1 MIDLITLIKPSLADD
16 EVSTIVG
23 WNGLQ
28 TNSKDGVVFYDNM
41 NTKNLAQQKGVFI
54 RIETNQKLKVECS
67 LHKYF
72 NETKSGDR
80 SNYNLFTMR
89 DAENAF
95 KHLIAEKVIP
105 ADDLR
110 VYNYEIGINLNLS
123 KNCRAFLDKM
133 KSIGSV
139 GNEKQLYVNP
149 RYKDERVKT
158 TVFHNHTRK
167 YFKAYDKVF
176 ELRDRK
182 KKHIPDGNI
191 LRIEIA
197 YRRLDKC
204 FAADFFQPA
213 NLNKMV
219 EAFFR
224 DWRTIQF
231 QQDIITP
238 KGTGRARQNLC
249 LEIMDK
255 GADAVLKQA
264 KERHTNGSLKDWEYR
279 NIREFVNREWPVM
292 KKQIT
297 FIQSPEEKEFRELLR
312 QNQTLLTND
321 EIRK

>member
-1 MIDLITLIKPSLADD
+1 MIDLITLIKPRLSDD
-16 EVSTIVG
+16 EVSTVVS

-28 TNSKDGVVFYDNM
+28 TNSKDGIEFYDNLS
-41 NTKNLAQQKGVFI
+41 TKNLTQQKGVFI
-54 RIETNQKLKVECS
+54 RVETNQKLKIEGS

-72 NETKSGDR
+72 NETINGDR

-89 DAENAF
+89 DAEKAF
-95 KHLIAEKVIP
+95 KHLISEKAIP

-123 KNCRAFLDKM
+123 KNCRTFLDKM

-139 GNEKQLYVNP
+139 GNEKQLYINP

-182 KKHIPDGNI
+182 KKYIPDGNI

-204 FAADFFQPA
+204 FAADFFKPE

-231 QQDIITP
+231 EQDIITP
-238 KGTGRARQNLC
+238 KGTGRARQALC
-249 LEIMDK
+249 LDIMDK
-255 GADAVLKQA
+255 GADNVLKQA
-264 KERHTNGSLKDWEYR
+264 KERHKNGSLKDWEYR
-279 NIREFVNREWPVM
+279 NIREFINSDWEAM

-297 FIQSPEEKEFRELLR
+297 FIQSCEEKEFRELLKV
-312 QNQTLLTND
+312 NHTLLTHD
-321 EIRK
+321 DIRR

>member
-1 MIDLITLIKPSLADD
+1 MIDLITLIKPSLSAE
-16 EVSTIVG
+16 EVSTVVG

-28 TNSKDGVVFYDNM
+28 TNSSNGVEFYDNLA
-41 NTKNLAQQKGVFI
+41 TKNLAQQKGVFI

-72 NETKSGDR
+72 NETNSGDR

-89 DAENAF
+89 DAEKAF
-95 KHLIAEKVIP
+95 KHLISEKAIP
-105 ADDLR
+105 AEDLR

-123 KNCRAFLDKM
+123 KNCRTFLDKM
-133 KSIGSV
+133 KSVGSI
-139 GNEKQLYVNP
+139 GNEKPLYVNP

-182 KKHIPDGNI
+182 KKKIPDGDI

-204 FAADFFQPA
+204 LAADFFQPD

-231 QQDIITP
+231 EQDIITP
-238 KGTGRARQNLC
+238 KGTGRARQALC
-249 LEIMDK
+249 IDIINK
-255 GADAVLKQA
+255 GTDAVLKQA
-264 KERHTNGSLKDWEYR
+264 KERHINGSLKDWEYR
-279 NIREFVNREWPVM
+279 NIREFITNEWDVI
-292 KKQIT
+292 KKQIR
-297 FIQSPEEKEFRELLR
+297 FIQSSEEKEFRELL
-312 QNQTLLTND
+312 NTNYTLLTND
-321 EIRK
+321 DIRR